1 MKNLVFATKQS
12 GAGKAKPKHP
22 NTKGLF
28 ALVSNAVNYREQV
41 VDHGGPRHLRPLL
54 HCHLYTLTCTT
65 TASSEFFRKF
75 SQ

>member
-41 VDHGGPRHLRPLL
+41 GGLVHSTFVTIT
-54 HCHLYTLTCTT
+54 TLTL
-65 TASSEFFRKF
+65 SSINLT
-75 SQ
+75 S

>member
-41 VDHGGPRHLRPLL
+41 GGLVHLTTPSSPLPPQ
-54 HCHLYTLTCTT
+54 
-65 TASSEFFRKF
+65 S
-75 SQ
+75 